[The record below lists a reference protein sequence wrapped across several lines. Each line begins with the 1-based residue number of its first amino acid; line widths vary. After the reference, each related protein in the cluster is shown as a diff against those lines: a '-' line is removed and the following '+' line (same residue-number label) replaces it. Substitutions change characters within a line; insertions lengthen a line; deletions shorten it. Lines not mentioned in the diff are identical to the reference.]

1 MNIMRSARQAAKAMA
16 VTLYRVFNSI
26 LPVRGK
32 RIVFSSSL
40 GKSYSGNPRAIYER
54 MVSEGLDKKYDCIWF
69 YESEPYDIDGCN
81 KQVKYGRIRYL
92 YYMATAKFWIFDAR
106 QPEFLRKR
114 DRVVYLQTWHGT
126 PLKKLGLDMDNV
138 FMAGE
143 TDIDSYHDS
152 FRRNAATW
160 DYLISQNPFSSEV
173 FRRAFAFSGKMLE
186 TGYPRNDVLF
196 EGNSQ
201 YNIINIKEQ
210 LGLPADKK
218 IILYAPTWRDDE
230 ASGIGRYRFSSA
242 LDIDS
247 LKEEFEGDMVLVIK
261 YHYLVNDNTD
271 WSAYKGFVYM
281 FDQSVDIASLYIVS
295 DMLVTDYSSVMFD
308 YSLLGKP
315 MYFYCYDLER
325 YKNELRGFYF
335 DFENSAPGPISTTT
349 DELIEDIKQCR
360 EQEYVDR
367 YDAFARMYNPW
378 DDGNA
383 SHKVIKEVLGI
394 E

>member
-1 MNIMRSARQAAKAMA
+1 MSILRYARKAVKSMIIM
-16 VTLYRVFNSI
+16 VYRVFNRV
-26 LPVRGK
+26 LPLK
-32 RIVFSSSL
+32 DNRIVFSSSL
-40 GKSYSGNPRAIYER
+40 GKSYSGNPKAIYEKL
-54 MVSEGLDKKYDCIWF
+54 VSEGLDKNYECIWF
-69 YESEPYDIDGCN
+69 YEDNPYDIEGCN
-81 KQVKYGRIRYL
+81 KQVKYGRLRYL

-114 DRVVYLQTWHGT
+114 NRVLYLQTWHGT

-138 FMAGE
+138 YMAGE
-143 TDIDSYHDS
+143 TDIDSYHES

-173 FRRAFAFSGKMLE
+173 FKRAFDFKGKMLE

-201 YNIINIKEQ
+201 YNLINIKKE

-218 IILYAPTWRDDE
+218 IVLYAPTWRDDE
-230 ASGIGRYRFSSA
+230 ATGIGKYRFSNA
-242 LDIDS
+242 LDIDRF
-247 LKEEFEGDMVLVIK
+247 KEAFADEMVIIIK
-261 YHYLVNDNTD
+261 YHYLVNDNVD

-281 FDQSVDIASLYIVS
+281 FDQSVDIASLYMVS
-295 DMLVTDYSSVMFD
+295 DILITDYSSVMFD

-325 YKNELRGFYF
+325 YKNKLRGFYF
-335 DFENSAPGPISTTT
+335 DFENEAPGPISTST
-349 DELIEDIKQCR
+349 DELIEDIRNHNDINYRDKY
-360 EQEYVDR
+360 E
-367 YDAFARMYNPW
+367 AFSYKYNPW

-383 SHKVIKEVLGI
+383 SKKVITELLGN

>member
-1 MNIMRSARQAAKAMA
+1 MSILRYARKAVKSMIIM
-16 VTLYRVFNSI
+16 VYRVFNRV
-26 LPVRGK
+26 LPLK
-32 RIVFSSSL
+32 DNRIVFSSSL
-40 GKSYSGNPRAIYER
+40 GKSYSGNPKAIYEKL
-54 MVSEGLDKKYDCIWF
+54 VSEGLDKNYDCIWF
-69 YESEPYDIDGCN
+69 YENSPYDIEGCN

-114 DRVVYLQTWHGT
+114 NRVLYLQTWHGT

-138 FMAGE
+138 YMAGE
-143 TDIDSYHDS
+143 TDIDSYHES

-173 FRRAFAFSGKMLE
+173 FKRAFDFKGKMLE

-201 YNIINIKEQ
+201 YNLINIKKE

-218 IILYAPTWRDDE
+218 IVLYAPTWRDDE
-230 ASGIGRYRFSSA
+230 ATGIGKYRFSNA
-242 LDIDS
+242 LDIDRF
-247 LKEEFEGDMVLVIK
+247 KEAFGDEMVIIIK
-261 YHYLVNDNTD
+261 YHYLVNDNVD
-271 WSAYKGFVYM
+271 WSAYKEFVYM
-281 FDQSVDIASLYIVS
+281 FDQSVDIASLYMVS
-295 DMLVTDYSSVMFD
+295 DILITDYSSVMFD

-325 YKNELRGFYF
+325 YKNKLRGFYF
-335 DFENSAPGPISTTT
+335 DFENEAPGPISTST
-349 DELIEDIKQCR
+349 DELIEDIRNHNDINYRDKY
-360 EQEYVDR
+360 E
-367 YDAFARMYNPW
+367 AFSYKYNPW

-383 SHKVIKEVLGI
+383 SKKVITELLGN